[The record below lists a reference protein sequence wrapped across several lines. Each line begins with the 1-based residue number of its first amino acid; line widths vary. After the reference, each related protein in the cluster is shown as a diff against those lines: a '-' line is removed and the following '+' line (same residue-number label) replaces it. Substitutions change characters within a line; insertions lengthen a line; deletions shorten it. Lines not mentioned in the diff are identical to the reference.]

1 MKKNDFIKE
10 VVNNLP
16 EDLKLSQKTL
26 NELLDITFDTLADV
40 VMKEGKFAY
49 PGFGT
54 FTLKVRAARDG
65 INPKTKEKIKIKES
79 KSISFKPA
87 TKLKEKLN

>member
-10 VVNNLP
+10 VLANLP
-16 EDLKLSQKTL
+16 EDLKLSQKSL
-26 NELLDITFDTLADV
+26 NELLDITFETLTDV
-40 VMKEGKFAY
+40 VVKEEKFAY

-54 FTLKVRAARDG
+54 FTLKSRAERDG
-65 INPKTKEKIKIKES
+65 INPKTKEKIKIKAS
-79 KSISFKPA
+79 RSIGFKPA